1 MTQTQ
6 ISGPGGFLHVDDGGL
21 GNLAVVFVHAF
32 GGNTAHWSAQ
42 LEHLR
47 KTRRAV
53 ALDLRGHGLSQ
64 PPADG
69 DYRMESMAGDIDA
82 VVNKIGL
89 PKFIL
94 AGHSMGGSVAIA
106 YAGLHPERVAGLLLV
121 DTGDSKQIPDD
132 QKRQYIKALESDA
145 YAGVMEN
152 YFDQMLTGS
161 VLGVR
166 AKVMQEI
173 KNMPKEMALSL
184 IKEQFSYDPL
194 PALTRYKGPKL
205 AVVTPAY
212 NMPYSLHNLVPDLP
226 HVVVT
231 GTGHWI
237 QLDKPKEFN
246 RILDEFLDGMDV
258 LSPSRSQI

>member
-1 MTQTQ
+1 M
-6 ISGPGGFLHVDDGGL
+6 
-21 GNLAVVFVHAF
+21 
-32 GGNTAHWSAQ
+32 
-42 LEHLR
+42 
-47 KTRRAV
+47 

-69 DYRMESMAGDIDA
+69 DYGMESIAGDIDT

-121 DTGDSKQIPDD
+121 DTGDARQIPEG
-132 QKRQYIKALESDA
+132 QKNQYIKALESDA
-145 YAGVMEN
+145 YADVMEG
-152 YFDQMLTGS
+152 YFNQILTGS
-161 VLGVR
+161 VPGVR
-166 AKVMQEI
+166 ERIMRDI
-173 KNMPKEMALSL
+173 RSMPKEMALSL

-194 PALTRYKGPKL
+194 PALTRYHGPKL
-205 AVVTPAY
+205 AVVTPA
-212 NMPYSLHNLVPDLP
+212 NDMPYSLHNLVPDLP

-237 QLDKPKEFN
+237 QLDNPEEFN

>member
-1 MTQTQ
+1 MTLTQ
-6 ISGPGGFLHVDDGGL
+6 IAGPSGSLHVDDGGS
-21 GNLAVVFVHAF
+21 GDFPVVFVHAF
-32 GGNTAHWSAQ
+32 GGNTTHWAAQ

-47 KTRRAV
+47 KRRRAV

-69 DYRMESMAGDIDA
+69 DYGMESMAGDIDA

-121 DTGDSKQIPDD
+121 DTGDARQIPEG
-132 QKRQYIKALESDA
+132 QKQQYIKALESDA
-145 YAGVMEN
+145 YADVMEN

-161 VLGVR
+161 VPRVR

-173 KNMPKEMALSL
+173 RSMPKEMALSL
-184 IKEQFSYDPL
+184 IKEQFRFDPL
-194 PALTRYKGPKL
+194 PALTRYHGPKL
-205 AVVTPAY
+205 AVVTPA
-212 NMPYSLHNLVPDLP
+212 NDMPYSLHNLVPDLP

-231 GTGHWI
+231 GTSHWLH
-237 QLDKPKEFN
+237 LDRPEEFN
-246 RILDEFLDGMDV
+246 RILDEFLHFK
-258 LSPSRSQI
+258 